1 MTPHQLHPYQ
11 ANAIRF
17 VLATPRCALFI
28 SMGLGKSIVTL
39 SAIRTLIA
47 SGEVQRVL
55 VIAPKRV
62 ADHTW
67 TDEAQKWSHTSGLM
81 FVRILGSATERQ
93 AALATPGHVFLINRE
108 NVKWLVEQCGRAWP
122 FDMVVI
128 DESSSFKD
136 QGSQRFKALRKVCR
150 KPARMV
156 LLTGTPVPNNYLEL
170 WPQFYLLDQG
180 ARLGP
185 TYSGYRDAYFSP
197 DRRGRDQI
205 YSWKIDP
212 GAREVIEGKIADITL
227 SLRAEDYL
235 TLPPRVDNIIPV
247 RLSPA
252 ARKAYDQF
260 ERDSVLEL
268 ASNGVITAANAA
280 VLANKLAQASNGA
293 IYDADHVTHELHSEK
308 LDALAELLDTAS
320 GPVLVAYLYR
330 HDLARLKARFSQAV
344 EIGEPGAIERWNAG
358 ELPLLLAHPASAG
371 HGLNLQ
377 AGGSAIVWFGLTW
390 SNELHLQFNARL
402 HRQGQHRPVVV
413 SYLVAEDTV
422 DRDIL
427 AALGDKQTAQEVLL
441 NALRRRMDSLVG
453 KEQA

>member
-1 MTPHQLHPYQ
+1 MRFLPHAYQ
-11 ANAIRF
+11 ERAIRF
-17 VLATPRCALFI
+17 AQAMLRCALFI
-28 SMGLGKSIVTL
+28 SMGLGKSVVTL
-39 SAIRTLIA
+39 TAIRNLLAT
-47 SGEVQRVL
+47 GRVRRVL

-62 ADHTW
+62 AQHTW
-67 TDEAQKWSHTSGLM
+67 TDEVQKWSHTADLVC
-81 FVRILGSATERQ
+81 VRILGSAAERR
-93 AALATPGHVFLINRE
+93 AALATPGHIFLINRE
-108 NVKWLVEQCGRAWP
+108 NVKWLVEQCGCAWP

-136 QGSQRFKALRKVCR
+136 QGAQRFKALRKVCR
-150 KPARMV
+150 KATRMV
-156 LLTGTPVPNNYLEL
+156 LLTGTPTPNSYLEL

-185 TYSGYRDAYFSP
+185 TFGGYRDAYFSS

-205 YSWKIDP
+205 YSWKINPD
-212 GAREVIEGKIADITL
+212 AREIIEGKIADITL

-235 TLPPRVDNIIPV
+235 SLPPRVDNVIPI

-252 ARKAYDQF
+252 ARRAYDAF

-268 ASNGVITAANAA
+268 VGQGLITAANAA

-293 IYDADHVTHELHSEK
+293 VYDEHRRVHELHRDK
-308 LDALAELLDTAS
+308 LDALAELLETAS

-330 HDLARLKARFSQAV
+330 HDLSRLKTRFPQAV
-344 EIGEPGAIERWNAG
+344 EIGEPDAMTRWNAG
-358 ELPLLLAHPASAG
+358 EIPVLLAHPASAG

-402 HRQGQHRPVVV
+402 HRQGQSRPVVV

-427 AALGDKQTAQEVLL
+427 AALADKQNAQDVLL
-441 NALRRRMDSLVG
+441 NALRRRVDSLVTQ
-453 KEQA
+453 EPA

>member
-1 MTPHQLHPYQ
+1 MRFVPHAYQ
-11 ANAIRF
+11 ADAIRF
-17 VLATPRCALFI
+17 LLTTPRAALFLD
-28 SMGLGKSIVTL
+28 MGLGKTPITL

-47 SGEVQRVL
+47 TGEVQRVL

-62 ADHTW
+62 AQHTW
-67 TDEAQKWSHTSGLM
+67 TDEAQKWSHTSGLT
-81 FVRILGSATERQ
+81 FVRILGSAAQRR
-93 AALATPGHVFLINRE
+93 AALATLGHVFLINRE
-108 NVKWLVEQCGRAWP
+108 NAKWLVEQCGRAWP

-136 QGSQRFKALRKVCR
+136 QGAQRFKALRKVCR
-150 KPARMV
+150 KATRMV
-156 LLTGTPVPNNYLEL
+156 LLTGTPTPNSYLEL

-180 ARLGP
+180 DRLGP
-185 TYSGYRDAYFSP
+185 TFGGYRDAYFSP
-197 DRRGRDQI
+197 ARRSRDRI
-205 YSWKIDP
+205 YTWTIDA
-212 GAREVIEGKIADITL
+212 GAREIIEGKIADITL

-235 TLPPRVDNIIPV
+235 SLPPRIDNVIPI

-252 ARKAYDQF
+252 ARRAYDTF

-268 ASNGVITAANAA
+268 ADQGLITAANAA

-293 IYDADHVTHELHSEK
+293 VYDEHGAVHELHTDK
-308 LDALAELLDTAS
+308 LDALAELLETAS

-330 HDLARLKARFSQAV
+330 HDLSRLKARFPQAV
-344 EIGEPGAIERWNAG
+344 ELSEPGAMARWNAG
-358 ELPLLLAHPASAG
+358 EIAVLLAHPASAG

-377 AGGSAIVWFGLTW
+377 SGGSAIVWFGLTW

-402 HRQGQHRPVVV
+402 HRQGQTRPVVV

-427 AALGDKQTAQEVLL
+427 TALADKQDAQDVLL
-441 NALRRRMDSLVG
+441 NALRRRVDFLIA
-453 KEQA
+453 KEPA